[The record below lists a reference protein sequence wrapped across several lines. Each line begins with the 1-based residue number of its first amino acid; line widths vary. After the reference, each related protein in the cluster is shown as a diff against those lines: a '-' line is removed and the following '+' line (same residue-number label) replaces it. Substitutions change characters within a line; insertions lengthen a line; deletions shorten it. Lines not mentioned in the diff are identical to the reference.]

1 MRYDSFK
8 KKLSVFFGTIAVVL
22 AVGGFSIMAQPL
34 ELDSED
40 ITTVE
45 RIEGR
50 PMEAYL
56 LSCLSEHEQLRK
68 TFAYSVEDLLSEGAQ
83 EEGSIIEVVLPE
95 VLKVFLLEGN
105 LEGINAIEGAEC
117 ELKVFEILG
126 TDARE
131 IEYEK
136 TDDVVSF
143 TADREAVVVLAV
155 TLKAEYAGGIIDDES
170 EKFADSGNM
179 AEAIIQ
185 GEDVYPETY
194 DNRDNLPNLRS
205 QNPHG
210 TCWAHAAIAMCEA
223 DAIKQGLAGT
233 DVDLSEAQL
242 AYFMYHYPVDEYGN
256 TEGDDVSYDPRQ
268 GDPNR
273 KVDWDAGG
281 NTIFSQHA
289 MMNWIGAA
297 EESVVPYSTF
307 GSVPDISTAYA
318 DSFRV
323 RDTRDLSLS
332 KGIGAAKEVIMK
344 HGALAIAYKALVSGA
359 YNSTYNSYYCPIQD
373 STNHAVTVVGWDD
386 SFSRYNFNNIPEGDG
401 AWLVRNSWVV
411 AGPDS
416 PFYNSENGYFWLS
429 YYDRTLI
436 DYVYSFEVE
445 PAEAHDHLYTYDGST
460 NTVEL
465 RGNNEIY
472 GANIFTS
479 QAVTGDTLDAVS
491 FFSSVDNQEYTVD
504 VYLNVDADGP
514 QSGTHVKAATTSGI
528 TDQTGYY
535 SVKLRTPVKLD
546 PGVRFSVVVSVKN
559 PGGNAKMGVE
569 YTSNAWIINKASLRS
584 GQSFYKTGVNDKW
597 TDVKADN
604 QAGVGNIRIKAK
616 TIEGQDGFYDIEY
629 NLDGGIN
636 NNENPDYYYAGSVTE
651 LAKPKKKGFSF
662 GGWYLDEELT
672 VEVKEIDA
680 LMVGKVIL
688 YAKWTKPLYGT
699 EYDTFLPTLFG
710 KNIMIDKSSGVV
722 TVNAKSKV
730 LMPNNGWRMT
740 GCCNVRVDEYNIDTV
755 DWIKD
760 LKICKKYA
768 ICKMDKISGKTMVTT
783 KAYKS
788 SSYGTYA
795 ICMEDSSGNIMI
807 INVENLIQDKQSKKL
822 PIYVSAL
829 DGTPSY
835 DSIMA
840 MEENN
845 YYMRDVS
852 LMTLGVYPT
861 DETGAATKSWLLD
874 RAVTWYVGA
883 GKNSM
888 PVEPGRVVPCISN
901 KGIMGY
907 VVLNGDGSVKVLSG
921 NVPGTIKL
929 SASVYGK
936 AYKTTVKVK

>member
-40 ITTVE
+40 IPTVE

-83 EEGSIIEVVLPE
+83 EDGSIIEVVLPE

-117 ELKVFEILG
+117 ELRVFEILG

-155 TLKAEYAGGIIDDES
+155 TLKAEYAGGIIEDES

-185 GEDVYPETY
+185 GEDGYPKTY

-268 GDPNR
+268 IDPNR

-281 NTIFSQHA
+281 NTFFSQHA

-297 EESVVPYSTF
+297 EESAVPYSTF

-323 RDTRDLSLS
+323 RDTRDMRLS

-373 STNHAVTVVGWDD
+373 NTNHAVTVVGWDD
-386 SFSRYNFNNIPEGDG
+386 NFSRYNFNNIPEGDG

-429 YYDRTLI
+429 YYDRTLR
-436 DYVYSFEVE
+436 DSVYSFEVE

-460 NTVEL
+460 DTLEL
-465 RGNNEIY
+465 HGNNEIY

-559 PGGNAKMGVE
+559 PGGNAEMGVE
-569 YTSNAWIINKASLRS
+569 YASNTWIINKASLRS

-616 TIEGQDGFYDIEY
+616 TIEGQDGFYDIIY
-629 NLDGGIN
+629 NLDGGVN
-636 NNENPDYYYAGSVTE
+636 NSDNCDYYYRGCTVE
-651 LAKPKKKGFSF
+651 LAKPRKRGYSF
-662 GGWYLDEELT
+662 GGWYLDPEFTQPIEKVGGDIEEEVT
-672 VEVKEIDA
+672 V
-680 LMVGKVIL
+680 
-688 YAKWTKPLYGT
+688 YAKWVYPINATD
-699 EYDTFLPTLFG
+699 YDTMLPTQIG
-710 KNIMIDKSSGVV
+710 KNVLLEEKTGIV

-730 LMPNNGWRMT
+730 LMPSTGWRIT
-740 GCCNVRVDEYNIDTV
+740 GTFDGIVDEENMDTV

-760 LKICKKYA
+760 LKQCKKYA
-768 ICKMDKISGKTMVTT
+768 AAKEDMNSGKTAVTT
-783 KAYKS
+783 KACKK
-788 SSYGTYA
+788 SSYGVYA
-795 ICMEDSSGNIMI
+795 VCL
-807 INVENLIQDKQSKKL
+807 ENLSGDVIVVNIENLVFDKQEKKIPL
-822 PIYVSAL
+822 YVSSLNGDLKVEDAL
-829 DGTPSY
+829 
-835 DSIMA
+835 A
-840 MEENN
+840 MEMNQ
-845 YYMRDVS
+845 YYVKDVR
-852 LMTLGVYPT
+852 LMTSGVFASYVDGSKT
-861 DETGAATKSWLLD
+861 YSGMLD
-874 RAVTWYVGA
+874 KAVKWSVGA
-883 GKNSM
+883 GSSAV
-888 PVEPGRVVPCISN
+888 PVEPGKVTPVVSN
-901 KGIMGY
+901 KGIVGY
-907 VVLNGDGSVKVLSG
+907 VVLNGDGSVRVLSG
-921 NVPGTIKL
+921 SVKGSIKL
-929 SASVYGK
+929 NATVYGK
-936 AYKTTVKVK
+936 VYKTVVKVK